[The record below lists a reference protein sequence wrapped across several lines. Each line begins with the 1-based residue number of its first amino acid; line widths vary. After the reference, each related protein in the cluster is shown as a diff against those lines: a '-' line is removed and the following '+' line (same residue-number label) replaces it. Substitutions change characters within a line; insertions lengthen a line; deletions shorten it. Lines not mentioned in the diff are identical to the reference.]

1 MSALRLINETTVTSN
16 VASLDVTDV
25 FSADFDIYK
34 VVYEDFTVAT
44 GTDFFRMRLINSS
57 GSVISTTSYDSAGLN
72 MRANTTFVERRETNS
87 NKGVFPI
94 ISIDDGVA
102 EGVSG
107 VVYVFNPYSSSSYSF
122 VIHQNTTWI
131 NGNFYNNKTIG
142 VLKDTSSITGFRF
155 GQGDYAQD
163 LDSGTVKT
171 YGLRVDS

>member
-1 MSALRLINETTVTSN
+1 MSNLRLLNETTVSSA

-25 FSADFDIYK
+25 FTSNFDIYK
-34 VVYEDFTVAT
+34 IVYEDFTVAT

-57 GSVISTTSYDSAGLN
+57 GSVISTTSYDTAGLN
-72 MRANTTFVERRETNS
+72 MRANTTFVERRETSS

-94 ISIDDGVA
+94 LSIDDGAA

-107 VVYVFNPYSSSSYSF
+107 VVYLFNPFSSSSYSI

-142 VLKDTSSITGFRF
+142 VLKDTTSISGFRL
-155 GQGDYAQD
+155 GQGDYSQN

-171 YGLRVDS
+171 YGLRVDT